1 MKYVL
6 EAGILSR
13 KHSKGQSAVGVKDPL
28 ELGIMRDSLGM
39 EEIQGWVTGAEAR
52 ELGRSSADSHWGLQN
67 YFKHE

>member
-39 EEIQGWVTGAEAR
+39 EEIQG
-52 ELGRSSADSHWGLQN
+52 
-67 YFKHE
+67 